1 MNRPH
6 DPSAT
11 LLIDGE
17 WLAGDSTFDVV
28 DPATLEIVG
37 RAADAGAGQARTAL
51 DAAARAAETWRSVDA
66 ETRAGYLRGAATA
79 IRAHL
84 ETLAARLTA
93 ESGKPLAEARGE
105 LLSCTRM
112 LEWAAEEGRRAN
124 GRVTPPGP
132 NGPGLVVRAP
142 VGPVLAI
149 TPWNF
154 PASMMV
160 RKVGLALAAGAPII
174 VKPAEQTPLIAAAL
188 IRLIN
193 STGLPAGVLQLLTT
207 SRPAEVA
214 GALLD
219 DARLRKVS
227 FTGSTEVGLGLVR
240 ATGSQLRRFSLE
252 MGGHSPAVVFADAD
266 LETAAAGVVTAK
278 FANAGQSCIA
288 INRLYVHRSVQD
300 EFVARLVRKVA
311 GLKVGHGAERGV
323 TIGPLIDSASLAKVE
338 KHVEDAIRRG
348 ACVVAGGR
356 PGAPD
361 RPDLKGAFF
370 QPTILTG
377 ADDSMLISTEETFG
391 PVLPVFAVD
400 DDEEALARA
409 NATEYGL
416 AAYVF
421 GTDLT
426 RLWRALDRLNF
437 GVIGVNEPVPL
448 RPELPFGGMKNSGQE
463 REGGSEG
470 IEAYLETKSVAIRL

>member
-1 MNRPH
+1 MNRLE

-17 WLAGDSTFDVV
+17 WLAGDSTFEVV
-28 DPATLEIVG
+28 NPATLEVIG
-37 RAADAGAGQARTAL
+37 RVADAGPGQARTAL
-51 DAAARAAETWRSVDA
+51 DAAARAAGTWRSVDA
-66 ETRAGYLRGAATA
+66 ETRSGRLRAAADA
-79 IRAHL
+79 IRAEVESL
-84 ETLAARLTA
+84 ATLLTA
-93 ESGKPLAEARGE
+93 ENGKPLAEARGE
-105 LLSCTRM
+105 VLSCARM

-154 PASMMV
+154 PATMVV
-160 RKVGLALAAGAPII
+160 RKVGLALAAGSPVI
-174 VKPAEQTPLIAAAL
+174 VKPAEQTPMIAAAI

-193 STGLPAGVLQLLTT
+193 YTGLPAGVLQLLTT

-214 GALLD
+214 GALLA

-240 ATGSQLRRFSLE
+240 ATGSQLRRMSLE
-252 MGGHSPAVVFADAD
+252 LGGHAPAVVFADAD
-266 LETAAAGVVTAK
+266 LETAAAGVVQAK
-278 FANAGQSCIA
+278 FTNAGQSCVA
-288 INRLYVHRSVQD
+288 INRLYVHRGVHD
-300 EFVARLVRKVA
+300 EFVAQLVRKVA
-311 GLKVGHGAERGV
+311 GLKVGHGTEPGV
-323 TIGPLIDSASLAKVE
+323 TIGPLIDSDALAKVE
-338 KHVEDAIRRG
+338 KHVEDAISRG
-348 ACVVAGGR
+348 ASVVTGGR
-356 PGAPD
+356 RATPD

-377 ADDSMLISTEETFG
+377 VDDSMLISAEETFG

-421 GTDLT
+421 GTDFT
-426 RLWRALDRLNF
+426 RLWQALDRLNF
-437 GVIGVNEPVPL
+437 GVIGVNEPMPL

-470 IEAYLETKSVAIRL
+470 IEAYLETKAVAIRL